1 MKEAASGLTFAA
13 QDGMSLSELPYP
25 QSACQVLLLG
35 TGQDSLSQ
43 PSIVLDLPFEF
54 LALVAHRQFRI
65 RVEQR
70 ATIESSV
77 CSVIAVATMRSG
89 RQP

>member
-65 RVEQR
+65 RVE
-70 ATIESSV
+70 SPV